1 MPLII
6 QSSKCATPQLRH
18 HSITNR
24 KLIDKMP
31 GILEKYFSGIGK
43 GDIGEPEDQ
52 GNENLKT
59 SSPPTSSLLAPS
71 GDQAPVLI
79 STKSDQN
86 QTLLN
91 LA

>member
-18 HSITNR
+18 HSITNH

-43 GDIGEPEDQ
+43 GDTSEPEDQ
-52 GNENLKT
+52 SNENLT
-59 SSPPTSSLLAPS
+59 TSPPPTLSLFAPS
-71 GDQAPVLI
+71 GDQASELL

-91 LA
+91 LT

>member
-18 HSITNR
+18 HSISSHS
-24 KLIDKMP
+24 LIDKMP
-31 GILEKYFSGIGK
+31 GIREKYFSGIGK
-43 GDIGEPEDQ
+43 ASPCEPEDRCI
-52 GNENLKT
+52 GHLT
-59 SSPPTSSLLAPS
+59 SHPPTPHLFYPS
-71 GDQAPVLI
+71 GDHPPGLQ
-79 STKSDQN
+79 STKSEQD

>member
-18 HSITNR
+18 HSITNH

-43 GDIGEPEDQ
+43 GATPEPKDKAK
-52 GNENLKT
+52 GNVAT
-59 SSPPTSSLLAPS
+59 SLPPTPSFFAPS
-71 GDQAPVLI
+71 GDQAPVLQ

-86 QTLLN
+86 QNLLN

>member
-18 HSITNR
+18 HSITNH

-31 GILEKYFSGIGK
+31 GILEKYFSRIGK
-43 GDIGEPEDQ
+43 GDHREPEGQ
-52 GNENLKT
+52 GNENLAT
-59 SSPPTSSLLAPS
+59 NLPPTPSLFAPS
-71 GDQAPVLI
+71 GDQAPVLQ

>member
-18 HSITNR
+18 HSITNH

-43 GDIGEPEDQ
+43 GDTSEPEDQ
-52 GNENLKT
+52 GDENLAT
-59 SSPPTSSLLAPS
+59 SQPPTPSLFAPS
-71 GDQAPVLI
+71 GDQASGLR

-86 QTLLN
+86 QNLLN

>member
-6 QSSKCATPQLRH
+6 QSSKCATPQLLH

-43 GDIGEPEDQ
+43 GDTSKPKDKTK
-52 GNENLKT
+52 GNLAT
-59 SSPPTSSLLAPS
+59 IPPPTPILFAPS
-71 GDQAPVLI
+71 GDQAPVLQ

>member
-18 HSITNR
+18 HSIKNH

-31 GILEKYFSGIGK
+31 GILEKYFFGIGK
-43 GDIGEPEDQ
+43 GDTPEPKDKAK
-52 GNENLKT
+52 GNVAT
-59 SSPPTSSLLAPS
+59 SPSPTPSLFAPS
-71 GDQAPVLI
+71 GDQAPVLQ

>member
-18 HSITNR
+18 HSITNH
-24 KLIDKMP
+24 KLIEKMP

-43 GDIGEPEDQ
+43 GDTPEPKDKAK
-52 GNENLKT
+52 GNVAT
-59 SSPPTSSLLAPS
+59 SPSPTPSLFAPS
-71 GDQAPVLI
+71 GDQAPVLQ

>member
-18 HSITNR
+18 HSITNH

-31 GILEKYFSGIGK
+31 DILEKYFSGIGK
-43 GDIGEPEDQ
+43 GDTSELEDQ
-52 GNENLKT
+52 GNENLKA
-59 SSPPTSSLLAPS
+59 SPPPISSLFAPS
-71 GDQAPVLI
+71 GDQAPVLQ